1 MSASQNESCTE
12 PSGNINDNSHG
23 AMSSDV
29 EPTASSAMV
38 EKADKDIETDTADEL
53 SDRQKNLG
61 RLAVEL
67 VNRDTLDNASATDR
81 HEGINRSRPFR
92 IRATDDLF
100 DASDPNIKQDIICM
114 ILQYLSNEGYQASKI
129 TLYDEAN
136 VKRHERDE
144 HQAEIRRLKK
154 AILEGDWSEVDKLCT
169 KPLIRHQKSF
179 LYAVYRQQFLE
190 YIEHHEIQKAFAH
203 LSRRIKP
210 LEHLQTTPD
219 EFKDLCYLLTA
230 KSVQDA
236 PSFKSWEGI
245 GPSRERLVEQF
256 QNMLDSERT
265 IRENAVR
272 VPDNRMITLLQQAVA
287 HQMESS
293 RYQSKSIVKST
304 SLLSDHSSFVIPN
317 AMCKTFRGHR
327 NNVKCLTFAGA
338 DDKHLVSGSSDNTLR
353 IWDTETSECLGV
365 LDGHTSRVWD
375 VNTSA
380 TGQYVVSASSDR
392 SVRIWDTDKK
402 ECVSILDGHDGD
414 VYSAC
419 YHPGN
424 SHVLS
429 GGYDKVVRMH
439 DVETGKLVKTFV
451 GHELSTTSVICNPLG
466 NLVITG
472 SKDKTIKF
480 WDVSS
485 GLCVRTMTS
494 HLGEVTSVAV
504 NNHGNLM
511 LSCSKDNSNRLWD
524 IRMMRPIGRL
534 KGHQNTSR
542 NFIRASFAH
551 HSLIVGGSEDGI
563 VYLWDQETCEVLQRL
578 RGHTGIVYTAKWS
591 HNQGLFATA
600 SDDRTLR
607 TWWYDDQRSLY
618 STLTG
623 KAISDQY
630 LLNDQ

>member
-1 MSASQNESCTE
+1 MAA
-12 PSGNINDNSHG
+12 HG
-23 AMSSDV
+23 DA
-29 EPTASSAMV
+29 
-38 EKADKDIETDTADEL
+38 
-53 SDRQKNLG
+53 G
-61 RLAVEL
+61 RP
-67 VNRDTLDNASATDR
+67 
-81 HEGINRSRPFR
+81 RSLHVQ
-92 IRATDDLF
+92 ATDDLF
-100 DASDPNIKQDIICM
+100 DMNDPNIKQDIICM
-114 ILQYLSNEGYQASKI
+114 ILQYLSNEGYQASKT

-136 VKRHERDE
+136 VKRNERDE
-144 HQAEIRRLKK
+144 HQAEVRRLKK
-154 AILEGDWSEVDKLCT
+154 AILEGDWPEVDKLCT

-190 YIEHHEIQKAFAH
+190 YIEHHEVQKAFLH

-272 VPDNRMITLLQQAVA
+272 VPENRLIGLLQQAVA
-287 HQMESS
+287 YQMEHS
-293 RYQSKSIVKST
+293 RYHSKTIVKST
-304 SLLSDHSSFVIPN
+304 SLLADYASFVIPN

-327 NNVKCLTFAGA
+327 HNAKCLTFAGVN
-338 DDKHLVSGSSDNTLR
+338 DKYILSGSSDNTLR
-353 IWDTETSECLGV
+353 LWNTESSECLGI
-365 LDGHTSRVWD
+365 LNGHSSRVWD
-375 VNTSA
+375 VNANA
-380 TGQYVVSASSDR
+380 TGRYAVSASSDR
-392 SVRIWDTDKK
+392 TVRIWDIEQKT
-402 ECVSILDGHDGD
+402 CTAVLQGHDGD

-419 YHPGN
+419 YHPGDA
-424 SHVLS
+424 HVIS
-429 GGYDKVVRMH
+429 GGYDRVVRMH

-466 NLVITG
+466 NLIITG

-494 HLGEVTSVAV
+494 HLGEVTSVDV
-504 NNHGNLM
+504 NGQGNLM

-551 HSLIVGGSEDGI
+551 HSLVVGGSEDGI

-578 RGHTGIVYTAKWS
+578 RGHTGIVYTARWS
-591 HNQGLFATA
+591 RDQGLFATA

-618 STLTG
+618 STSTG
-623 KAISDQY
+623 KAINNHELRDRA
-630 LLNDQ
+630 